1 MASNAYY
8 RDFER
13 NGRFKTA
20 AIAKD
25 TRGVKCI
32 AQPSKLLS
40 CLNELVNETLQSS
53 IIPRLPINLTSP
65 SVMSIACISAC
76 RDDYQ
81 LTCLEICFHGAHAFQ
96 VCRKTQSSLA
106 SNITI
111 TFVITRHYTY
121 RIDHGERERMCI
133 INQPCS
139 EPICFRSLFFFI
151 KLRAFLKINALN
163 PAKQFVI
170 EEIHCY

>member
-40 CLNELVNETLQSS
+40 CLNELVNETLQRNYTAITNQSD
-53 IIPRLPINLTSP
+53 IP
-65 SVMSIACISAC
+65 
-76 RDDYQ
+76 
-81 LTCLEICFHGAHAFQ
+81 
-96 VCRKTQSSLA
+96 
-106 SNITI
+106 
-111 TFVITRHYTY
+111 
-121 RIDHGERERMCI
+121 
-133 INQPCS
+133 
-139 EPICFRSLFFFI
+139 
-151 KLRAFLKINALN
+151 
-163 PAKQFVI
+163 
-170 EEIHCY
+170 